1 MQPDRFASWPT
12 PGRVPVRALRTT
24 APARSTAPVT
34 VRATPAWFATRAAR
48 ADWLALLA
56 ATRATLAAA
65 KVRP

>member
-1 MQPDRFASWPT
+1 MQPDRFDSWPT

-24 APARSTAPVT
+24 APVT
-34 VRATPAWFATRAAR
+34 IRASASWFATRAAR